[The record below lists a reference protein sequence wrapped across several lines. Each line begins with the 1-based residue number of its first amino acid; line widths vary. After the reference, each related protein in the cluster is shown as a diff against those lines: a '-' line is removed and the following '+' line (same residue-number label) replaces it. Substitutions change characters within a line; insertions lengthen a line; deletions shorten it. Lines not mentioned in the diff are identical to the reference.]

1 MNALKIIQVNLNKQT
16 IASEQLRDICLT
28 DKVDIIL
35 AQDPFIAQ
43 GQVSGFEGCR
53 QILTDDHP
61 EAAIIIVNNRIKAIK
76 LGQFTTRHVAVA
88 RIGIGHRKDD
98 IVIASAYFRH
108 NQPTTIFTEQLTNI
122 SLACKRLLIGA
133 DCNGHSLRWYNEDTN
148 RRGKIVEEMID
159 DQELYI
165 LNVPQ
170 NLKTYKRHGM
180 GEANIDITL
189 ASMSIHNM
197 VKGWSVTDRIDS
209 DHRLLEMTLSLKC
222 QTIDKPDIKFNTKRA
237 DWDKFKLVLLGLKP
251 QIHGDSIDELAD
263 RLTKVIIKA
272 AKLSIPTRG
281 KTKTGLI
288 TPPWWTDELV
298 ESKRL
303 LQKARRENL
312 HETNRQAYGHL
323 RNQHLQK
330 IRTAKM
336 SSWREF
342 SADMNTNHWGK
353 TFRWAKSGSRK
364 NHMPTT
370 VKTREGT
377 YTTDL
382 KDTINAFLEVYLPK
396 DQDQLIPMPYVNQ
409 IENAA
414 VVDMN
419 EVKEAIWKMRPDKA
433 PGLDGITAKMLRV
446 SWPIISENIVNLYEM
461 CIRTAKFP
469 TCWKTAN
476 LVIIP
481 KAKGKDPLLTGSYRP
496 ISLLPTLGKALESLI
511 ASRLEK
517 ETGLN
522 EIGQQHGYVPGRS
535 TETAVKALYE
545 WVDHCPNK
553 TVIGVFLDITG
564 AFDYVRWQPIFDQ
577 LKSLKIKEGT
587 LALLESYL
595 TNRWA
600 TLTIGNETGSRQ
612 MTRGCPQGSRLG
624 PTLWKIAMSDVFKI
638 TGPQSHIITY
648 ADDIALAAGGARLE
662 TVKRRLVESLD
673 HLKCW
678 SKKFGLEFS
687 ATKSQVMT
695 LKGGIKP
702 TYTIPFGSDANAQ
715 IIKAARTTKYLGVVI
730 DPRRS
735 FWDHVLSVSDKST
748 DMFKR
753 LCSMTS
759 ANWGID
765 QSTSMVIYK
774 AVLLPR
780 ITYAASIWG
789 EALKLKRTINNL
801 GSIQRQALIA

>member
-1 MNALKIIQVNLNKQT
+1 MNVLKIIQINLNKQI
-16 IASEQLRDICLT
+16 IASEQLRDICLK

-76 LGQFTTRHVAVA
+76 LGQFTTRHVAVS
-88 RIGIGHRKDD
+88 RIGVGHRKDD
-98 IVIASAYFRH
+98 VVIVSAYFRYYK
-108 NQPTTIFTEQLTNI
+108 PTTIFTEQLTNI

-133 DCNGHSLRWYNEDTN
+133 DCNGHSLRWHNEDTN

-180 GEANIDITL
+180 GESNIDITL
-189 ASMSIHNM
+189 ASMSIHNL
-197 VKGWSVTDRIDS
+197 VKDWSVTDRIDS

-222 QTIDKPDIKFNTKRA
+222 LTTDKPDIRFNTKRA
-237 DWDKFKLVLLGLKP
+237 DWDKFKLSLLGLKP
-251 QIHGDSIDELAD
+251 QIHGDSIDEIAD

-272 AKLSIPTRG
+272 ARLSIPMRG

-312 HETNRQAYGHL
+312 HETNRHAYGHL
-323 RNQHLQK
+323 RNQLLQK

-353 TFRWAKSGSRK
+353 AFRWAKSGSRK
-364 NHMPTT
+364 NLMPTT

-377 YTTDL
+377 YTTGL
-382 KDTINAFLEVYLPK
+382 KDTINAFLEAYLPE
-396 DQDQLIPMPYVNQ
+396 DQDQLIPIPYANQ
-409 IENAA
+409 TEDA
-414 VVDMN
+414 VVVAMN
-419 EVKEAIWKMRPDKA
+419 EVKEAIWKMKPDKA
-433 PGLDGITAKMLRV
+433 PGLDGITTKMLRV
-446 SWPIISENIVNLYEM
+446 SWPVISDNIINLYEM

-496 ISLLPTLGKALESLI
+496 ITLLPTLGKALESLI
-511 ASRLEK
+511 TSRLEK

-522 EIGQQHGYVPGRS
+522 EIGQQHGYVSGRS

-564 AFDYVRWQPIFDQ
+564 AFDYVRW
-577 LKSLKIKEGT
+577 
-587 LALLESYL
+587 
-595 TNRWA
+595 
-600 TLTIGNETGSRQ
+600 
-612 MTRGCPQGSRLG
+612 
-624 PTLWKIAMSDVFKI
+624 
-638 TGPQSHIITY
+638 
-648 ADDIALAAGGARLE
+648 
-662 TVKRRLVESLD
+662 
-673 HLKCW
+673 
-678 SKKFGLEFS
+678 
-687 ATKSQVMT
+687 
-695 LKGGIKP
+695 
-702 TYTIPFGSDANAQ
+702 
-715 IIKAARTTKYLGVVI
+715 
-730 DPRRS
+730 
-735 FWDHVLSVSDKST
+735 
-748 DMFKR
+748 
-753 LCSMTS
+753 
-759 ANWGID
+759 
-765 QSTSMVIYK
+765 
-774 AVLLPR
+774 
-780 ITYAASIWG
+780 
-789 EALKLKRTINNL
+789 
-801 GSIQRQALIA
+801 